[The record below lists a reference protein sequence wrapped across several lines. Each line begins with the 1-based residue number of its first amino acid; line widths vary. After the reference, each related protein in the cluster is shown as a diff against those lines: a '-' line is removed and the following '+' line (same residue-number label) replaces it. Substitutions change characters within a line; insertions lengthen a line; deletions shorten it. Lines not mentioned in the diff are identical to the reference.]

1 MYQSLSDWYGTC
13 NSSTVRLLNMKSTI
27 LRSTLLGV
35 CATALLAQTQAPP
48 PQDGGWRRFDDAAQ
62 LPPGGQAPFP
72 GQAPPPGQYPNGP
85 APVYGPPAPAQLTVP
100 AGTWLKVR
108 VNQPISTDHN
118 KTGDVFSATLVQP
131 LIAQGFVVARP
142 GQPLDARVSESLKAG
157 RVKGT
162 SQLAVELTDLT
173 LVDGQRSPVKTEL
186 VQSSGGTTVGNDV
199 AAVGTTTGVGA
210 AIGAV
215 AGGGIGAGIGAGAG
229 LGASLIGVLVTRGRP
244 TVIVPEEVLTF
255 KTSAPITISTD
266 AAPQAFQQA
275 QPQDYYEARPVLQ
288 RRPPVGA
295 AYYGGLGPYP
305 YPYAY
310 GPYPYYYGPGYYGPG
325 VVIGGRYGRR
335 W

>member
-1 MYQSLSDWYGTC
+1 
-13 NSSTVRLLNMKSTI
+13 MKSI
-27 LRSTLLGV
+27 VLRSTLFGI
-35 CATALLAQTQAPP
+35 CATALLAQSQAPA
-48 PQDGGWRRFDDAAQ
+48 QDGGWRRFDDA
-62 LPPGGQAPFP
+62 QAAPQ
-72 GQAPPPGQYPNGP
+72 GPPPGQ
-85 APVYGPPAPAQLTVP
+85 PPAPGQYSNVPPPNYGAPAPATLTVP

-108 VNQPISTDHN
+108 VNEPISTDHN

-142 GQPLDARVSESLKAG
+142 GQPISARVSESLKAG

-173 LVDGQRSPVKTEL
+173 LVDGQHAPVKTEL

-215 AGGGIGAGIGAGAG
+215 AAGGVGAGIGAGAG

-255 KTSAPITISTD
+255 KTSAPITIATD

-288 RRPPVGA
+288 RRPPIGA
-295 AYYGGLGPYP
+295 AYYGGPGPYPYP

-310 GPYPYYYGPGYYGPG
+310 APYPYYYGPGYYGPG
-325 VVIGGRYGRR
+325 VVISGRFGRR